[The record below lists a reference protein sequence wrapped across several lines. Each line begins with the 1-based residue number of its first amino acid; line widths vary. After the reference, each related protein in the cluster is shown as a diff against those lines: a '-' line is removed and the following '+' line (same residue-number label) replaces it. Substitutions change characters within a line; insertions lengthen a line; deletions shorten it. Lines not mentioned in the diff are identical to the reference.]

1 MNTKIVKDNSLVISK
16 VEEILQTAYQSN
28 QAFNEAFNTDTPLQ
42 ISSLIKDREPYNV
55 DTSEIIFWTD
65 RNAYFDEVE
74 NWNNGKIEEEN
85 KETVDFLKST
95 DKITIFSELVLS
107 IKRKKIA
114 PFIGAGLCAPLNFPS
129 WGNALKEIVKR
140 LEDMDLAD
148 VETLI
153 SEFKFLEAAEI
164 LLQKDDTQFIN
175 YISEKFSIR
184 RDWGKDEIVVSA
196 LKLLPEIASGCV
208 ITTNYDKVL
217 EKVFEF
223 TNKPFE
229 GFMHG
234 IQQRNTFVTDLIR
247 GDRCILKLHGNVGEK
262 ETYILSKSQYDAAYG
277 EIVDFTKPLPKT
289 LRQIFISHSMLFLGC
304 SLEQDRT
311 LDLFKQIKDEGQ
323 FEIPDHFAILSKP
336 ATAEEKRVKENR
348 LSKMN
353 IKAIW
358 YPAGKHDFVEK
369 ILKLAIDA
377 ANNRIKI

>member
-16 VEEILQTAYQSN
+16 VEEILLTAYQSN
-28 QAFNEAFNTDTPLQ
+28 HAFNEAFNTDIPLQ

-55 DTSEIIFWTD
+55 DISEIIFWTD

-85 KETVDFLKST
+85 KETVDFLKIT

-129 WGNALKEIVKR
+129 WGNALNEIVKR
-140 LEDMDLAD
+140 LEDMDLVD
-148 VETLI
+148 VVTLI

-223 TNKPFE
+223 SNKPFE

-336 ATAEEKRVKENR
+336 ATAEKKRVKENR